1 MKLFNLRLTTLKS
14 KLYAIVFAS
23 FVVRVIAFFTLPN
36 TASNLA
42 PDEGNY
48 GDLTAWIAAGKPAEE
63 YWMSNLYKISRSL
76 IFPAS
81 LLNRFGLSGIDSVR
95 LISSTYGILALL
107 LVTFI
112 LLKSFRINTHF
123 HHWAT
128 QNEKTI
134 LLLMLAYAFL
144 PSRFVWS
151 ILGLRESALEFW
163 TIIVFALLLY
173 ITSYKHKATIFSSI
187 GFLIA
192 LPLVFSSR
200 YQIGW
205 LVGITVLVYLILGYR
220 TLTGVI
226 VLFITFGGIF
236 IGYGSI
242 SITSY
247 SQTPIFSVNPVTD
260 KPNLDLVDDLD
271 VRLLC
276 KYDQQTVR
284 INSSSF
290 KCVLQEPG
298 SKGFMLAN
306 PATQLIKE
314 AGAISIHHKA
324 NQVGAE
330 SAIPTLECPL
340 SENSKTQE
348 YFCLTYRAP
357 YSVFTFLFRPLI
369 GLDTT
374 STTSLLAS
382 IENVGWLLAILFVAV
397 GLARN
402 RRLAFSRIQIP
413 SIIFFILYSVIAGSY
428 EGNMGTAFRH
438 KSLILWVVL
447 LLIASTIVATQ
458 QRKAEQQG
466 ISGSSQE

>member
-1 MKLFNLRLTTLKS
+1 MKLFSLRLTTLKS

-23 FVVRVIAFFTLPN
+23 FVVRVVAFFVLPN
-36 TASNLA
+36 SASNLA

-48 GDLTAWIAAGKPAEE
+48 RDLAVWIAEGKPADE

-81 LLNRFGLSGIDSVR
+81 LLNRFGISGIDSVR
-95 LISSTYGILALL
+95 LISSVYGILTLL
-107 LVTFI
+107 IVTNILV
-112 LLKSFRINTHF
+112 KSLRINEHF
-123 HHWAT
+123 HDWAT

-134 LLLMLAYAFL
+134 LLLMLAYALL
-144 PSRFVWS
+144 PSRFAWS

-163 TIIVFALLLY
+163 TVVVFALLFY
-173 ITSYKHKATIFSSI
+173 VTIYKQKVTIFSTI

-205 LVGITVLVYLILGYR
+205 LVGITILVYLIFRHR
-220 TLTGVI
+220 TLTGVF
-226 VLFITFGGIF
+226 VSLITFGGIL
-236 IGYGSI
+236 IGYGSV
-242 SITSY
+242 SLTSY
-247 SQTPIFSVNPVTD
+247 SPAPIFSANQL
-260 KPNLDLVDDLD
+260 KEGLNLESSNELD
-271 VRLLC
+271 AARLC
-276 KYDQQTVR
+276 KYDKQAVR
-284 INSSSF
+284 LNSSLF
-290 KCVLQEPG
+290 NCVLEKPG
-298 SKGFMLAN
+298 SKSFNLIN
-306 PATQLIKE
+306 PASQLIKE
-314 AGAISIHHKA
+314 ANAISIHHKA

-330 SAIPTLECPL
+330 SAIPTLKCPL
-340 SENSKTQE
+340 SGNSKPQE
-348 YFCLTYRAP
+348 YFCLAYRAP
-357 YSVFTFLFRPLI
+357 YSAFTFLFRPLI

-382 IENVGWLLAILFVAV
+382 IENLCWLLAILFIAI

-402 RRLAFSRIQIP
+402 RRLAFSTMQTP
-413 SIIFFILYSVIAGSY
+413 SIIFFFLYTTIAGSY

-447 LLIASTIVATQ
+447 LLLASTIVATQ
-458 QRKAEQQG
+458 QRKAERED

>member
-1 MKLFNLRLTTLKS
+1 MKLFKLRLTTLKS

-23 FVVRVIAFFTLPN
+23 FIVRVVVFFALPN

-48 GDLTAWIAAGKPAEE
+48 RDLAAWIAAGKPAEE

-81 LLNRFGLSGIDSVR
+81 LLNRLGLSGIDSVR

-107 LVTFI
+107 LVTFT
-112 LLKSFRINTHF
+112 LLKSFRINDHF
-123 HHWAT
+123 RDWAT

-163 TIIVFALLLY
+163 TISVLALLLY

-187 GFLIA
+187 GFVIA
-192 LPLVFSSR
+192 LSLVFSSR

-226 VLFITFGGIF
+226 VLFMTFGGMV

-247 SQTPIFSVNPVTD
+247 SPAPIFSVTPIKD
-260 KPNLDLVDDLD
+260 EPNLEVVNKLE

-276 KYDQQTVR
+276 KYDGQTVR
-284 INSSSF
+284 ISSTPF
-290 KCVLQEPG
+290 NCVLQNPG
-298 SKGFMLAN
+298 SKGFNLAN
-306 PATQLIKE
+306 PAAQLIKE
-314 AGAISIHHKA
+314 GNAISIHHKA

-340 SENSKTQE
+340 TGNSKTHE
-348 YFCLTYRAP
+348 YFCLAYRAP
-357 YSVFTFLFRPLI
+357 YSAFTFLFRPLI

-382 IENVGWLLAILFVAV
+382 IENVGWLLAILFIAV

-447 LLIASTIVATQ
+447 LLIASTIVAAQ
-458 QRKAEQQG
+458 QRKAEQQE